1 MPKSATRRSQAALL
15 AGLVCAWLLMACAPA
30 LAHANL
36 VEASPP
42 PGGEVSK
49 PPERVELHFSE
60 PVDAEFDPV
69 VVRAAGGA
77 RVDTHDARVDPEDA
91 RVVLADLERVSE
103 GSYTVQ
109 WRVTS
114 IDGHVVEGRYDFAV
128 VAAGEDRPPSEDAG
142 DRDTSA
148 EAAGAQ
154 SEHHAAHHGEGTGG
168 VASTQRRDSVPE
180 RGAGGATS
188 SLAASIEHGLALAAS
203 AFLAGLAPFAALV
216 WLPASGQLGVGRDA
230 IRSFGVLSGGLL
242 LTLAAA
248 GVGELSAY
256 AVRASGDSLS
266 TGLFWQTLFDSRVG
280 AVWLVRLGLA
290 LLAAVVIAAA
300 ASSGRTWAWW
310 AAIGASAM
318 LLMTL
323 SGLSHAAATGR
334 PLPLLADWTHAVAA
348 AVWMGGLLG
357 FAVALCSGAFRG
369 LAPDSRRKLR
379 ERSVRRFSAVA
390 TCAVVVLACTGLYA
404 ALLHVPNPQALLA
417 TPYGR
422 ALVVKL
428 ALLSLLLGVGASN
441 LLLRG
446 RRPFGRLVVIELL
459 LALGL
464 FVVTGFL
471 TSLPPASS
479 A

>member
-1 MPKSATRRSQAALL
+1 MPQSATKRRAAVLVGL
-15 AGLVCAWLLMACAPA
+15 ACAWLLLACAPA

-42 PGGEVSK
+42 QRSEVSK
-49 PPERVELHFSE
+49 PPERVELRFSE

-69 VVRAAGGA
+69 VVRAAGA
-77 RVDTHDARVDPEDA
+77 RVDAHDARVDPKDA
-91 RVVLADLERVSE
+91 RVVLADLERAPE
-103 GSYTVQ
+103 GPYTVE

-128 VAAGEDRPPSEDAG
+128 VAAKDDRPPSEDAG
-142 DRDTSA
+142 AMAASA
-148 EAAGAQ
+148 ETAGAQ
-154 SEHHAAHHGEGTGG
+154 GGHHAGHHEGGAGG
-168 VASTQRRDSVPE
+168 VASTDRREPASEPA
-180 RGAGGATS
+180 AGGAATR
-188 SLAASIEHGLALAAS
+188 AASIEHGLALAAT
-203 AFLAGLAPFAALV
+203 AFLAGLAPFAVVV
-216 WLPASGQLGVGRDA
+216 WLPASGQSGVGRTA
-230 IRSFGVLSGGLL
+230 IRSFGVLAGGLL
-242 LTLAAA
+242 LALTLA
-248 GVGELSAY
+248 GVGELSSY

-266 TGLFWQTLFDSRVG
+266 TELFWQTLFDSRVG
-280 AVWLVRLGLA
+280 AVWLARLSMA
-290 LLAAVVIAAA
+290 LLAAAVIAAA
-300 ASSGRTWAWW
+300 ARSGRTWQWW

-318 LLMTL
+318 LMMTL
-323 SGLSHAAATGR
+323 TGLSHAAATGR
-334 PLPLLADWTHAVAA
+334 LLPLVADWIHAMAA

-369 LAPDSRRKLR
+369 LDPDSRTKLR

-390 TCAVVVLACTGLYA
+390 TCGVVVLAGTGLYA
-404 ALLHVPNPQALLA
+404 AVLHVPNPQALLA

-422 ALVVKL
+422 ALIAKL
-428 ALLSLLLGVGASN
+428 VLLSLLLGVGASY

-446 RRPFGRLVVIELL
+446 RGPFGRLVVVELL

-464 FVVTGFL
+464 FVATGFL

>member
-1 MPKSATRRSQAALL
+1 MPKSATKRRAGVL
-15 AGLVCAWLLMACAPA
+15 AGLACAWLLLACAPA

-42 PGGEVSK
+42 QGSEVSR
-49 PPERVELHFSE
+49 PPERIELRFSE

-77 RVDTHDARVDPEDA
+77 RVDAHDARVDPEDA
-91 RVVLADLERVSE
+91 RVVLAGLERVPE
-103 GSYTVQ
+103 GSYTVE

-128 VAAGEDRPPSEDAG
+128 VPAGEDRPPSEDAG
-142 DRDTSA
+142 DRATSA
-148 EAAGAQ
+148 ETTGAQ
-154 SEHHAAHHGEGTGG
+154 GRHHGGG
-168 VASTQRRDSVPE
+168 AGKVASTDRREPAP
-180 RGAGGATS
+180 GPAAGGAATR
-188 SLAASIEHGLALAAS
+188 AASIEHGLALAAT
-203 AFLAGLAPFAALV
+203 AFLAGLAPFAAVV
-216 WLPASGQLGVGRDA
+216 WLPASGQSAAGRAA
-230 IRSFGVLSGGLL
+230 IRPFGVLAGGLL
-242 LTLAAA
+242 LALALA
-248 GVGELSAY
+248 GVAELSTY

-266 TGLFWQTLFDSRVG
+266 TELFWQTLFDSRVG
-280 AVWLVRLGLA
+280 AVWLARLSMA
-290 LLAAVVIAAA
+290 LLAAAVIAAA
-300 ASSGRTWAWW
+300 AGSGRTWPWW
-310 AAIGASAM
+310 AAVGTSAM

-323 SGLSHAAATGR
+323 TGLSHAAATGR
-334 PLPLLADWTHAVAA
+334 LLPLVADWIHAMAA

-369 LAPDSRRKLR
+369 LAPDSRTKLR

-390 TCAVVVLACTGLYA
+390 TCAVVVLAGTGLYA
-404 ALLHVPNPQALLA
+404 AVLHVPNPQALLA

-422 ALVVKL
+422 ALIAKL
-428 ALLSLLLGVGASN
+428 VLLSVLLGVGASN

-446 RRPFGRLVVIELL
+446 RGPFGRLVVVELL

-464 FVVTGFL
+464 FVATGFL

>member
-1 MPKSATRRSQAALL
+1 MPQSATKRRAAVLVGL
-15 AGLVCAWLLMACAPA
+15 ACAWLLLACAPA

-42 PGGEVSK
+42 QRSEVSK
-49 PPERVELHFSE
+49 PPERVELRFSE

-69 VVRAAGGA
+69 VVRAAGA
-77 RVDTHDARVDPEDA
+77 RVDAHDARVDPKDA
-91 RVVLADLERVSE
+91 RVVLADLERAPE
-103 GSYTVQ
+103 GPYTVE

-128 VAAGEDRPPSEDAG
+128 VAAKDDRPPSEDAG
-142 DRDTSA
+142 AMAASA
-148 EAAGAQ
+148 ETAGAQ
-154 SEHHAAHHGEGTGG
+154 GGHHAGHHEGGAGG
-168 VASTQRRDSVPE
+168 VASTDRREPASEPA
-180 RGAGGATS
+180 AGGAATR
-188 SLAASIEHGLALAAS
+188 AASIEHGLALAAT
-203 AFLAGLAPFAALV
+203 AFLAGLAPFAVVV
-216 WLPASGQLGVGRDA
+216 WLPASGQSGVGRTA
-230 IRSFGVLSGGLL
+230 IRSFGVLAGGLL
-242 LTLAAA
+242 LALTLA
-248 GVGELSAY
+248 GVGELSSY

-266 TGLFWQTLFDSRVG
+266 TELFWQTLFDSRVG
-280 AVWLVRLGLA
+280 AVWLARLSMA
-290 LLAAVVIAAA
+290 LLAAAVIAAA
-300 ASSGRTWAWW
+300 ARSGRTWQWW

-318 LLMTL
+318 LMMTL
-323 SGLSHAAATGR
+323 TGLSHAAATGR
-334 PLPLLADWTHAVAA
+334 LLPLVADWIHAMAA

-369 LAPDSRRKLR
+369 LDPDSRTKLR

-390 TCAVVVLACTGLYA
+390 TCGVVVLAGTGLYA
-404 ALLHVPNPQALLA
+404 AVLHVPNPQALLA

-422 ALVVKL
+422 ALIAKL
-428 ALLSLLLGVGASN
+428 VLLSLLLGVGASN

-446 RRPFGRLVVIELL
+446 RGPFGRLVVVELL

-464 FVVTGFL
+464 FVATGFL